1 VFDVFK
7 IGGNGEPILL
17 EAVQNLEDA
26 MGRVIVLREGL
37 PGDYVV
43 VSQITGKKISF
54 TANGGIQRT

>member
-1 VFDVFK
+1 MFDVFK